1 MSTSSLENRY
11 AVVAAGGVF
20 PDANELTAYWKNIVD
35 GVVSIKPIPEEALLR
50 GAHYNP
56 EALRLIEKNNKSY
69 TVLGARIDPLAFNST
84 EFKIPPSVARH
95 MDSGQKLMLLAVRDA
110 LKGGVLQ
117 GVDKEKVSVIVG
129 TSGCGEMFDDFQRS
143 INLETFLYHLQK
155 QPLFDGKVSAAD
167 KQALFTAL
175 REQSVGA
182 KFPITEDSAPGVLPN
197 VIPSR
202 ICSVFDF
209 HGRSF
214 VIDTACASAL
224 AGMCNA
230 FDMLD
235 SGESDAVICGAV
247 DILARELGFIL
258 FSGINALS
266 PNGSFPFD
274 KRADGFI
281 IGQGGGVVVLKR
293 LHDALANNNAILAVV
308 AGRAYNTDGKGK
320 AIAAPN
326 TLWQAK
332 SIEMAYKNAAIDV
345 DTIGCIE
352 AHGTATKVGDVSEV
366 SALKKAFTDL
376 GATKKNYCG
385 LSSVKSNIGHLR
397 TAAGIA
403 GFLKVVLALKN
414 KVLPPVAGFQTV
426 NPQLQLE
433 DSPFYIIDKARAWP
447 EASHPRRA
455 GVSAFGFGGV
465 NYHLVLE
472 EYREADYRNAQCRSA
487 LKKPLVA
494 VVPSSGQHERL
505 CTVSAADPDGI
516 KQQLLALKD
525 AGFAIDAVRKA
536 DRAAHADDQI
546 RLSFSA
552 AGAAEWQQAIE
563 KSVAVLENHGSF
575 LQLEPFGIYYSDS
588 KPCAMEQ
595 VALVFP
601 GQGAQYA
608 GMLQELVEQFP
619 SVANTFVRA
628 DKVWESLTGKTVSE
642 LIFAHEQDTTDL
654 EALLK
659 DTRNTHPAIFTADYA
674 LYTLLS
680 EMGLNAPYRI
690 GHSAGELVALAS
702 SGAFT
707 FQDGLRHMEARSRSF
722 GASSPSGGMLAISA
736 TAAVVQQLISRSRCT
751 IWLANRN
758 SPLQT
763 IVSGTEVAIE
773 TFSRFCKEEKIR
785 ATRIPVGE
793 AFHSPL
799 VAGAGEQFAAYL
811 KTVSFKPQ
819 NSLVMSNETADFYPQ
834 DPAAAAALLSNQITA
849 SVRFTE
855 GIEKLYQHGVRLFVE
870 VGPGSILANII
881 KSIIPSTDVNI
892 VSTNFKKRDGV
903 ESFYRAVSQL
913 FAIGIKLEVPPQTP
927 SVGSRMLGATV
938 IAPEPATVKNR
949 VTVAAN
955 SLVAGKRTVVYS
967 GAAVGLPGS
976 YKDAFRDDNFE
987 QLFAGK
993 NCIERLT
1000 DGEKQRIVDL
1010 QVRKLF
1016 KSEKG
1021 ASYKELDTLNDVIQF
1036 VGRMGRVDFAA
1047 DFGFDPKELATMS
1060 SSIAHGVAVGYEA
1073 IKDAQIPLVH
1083 QYIRT
1088 TSGAVLPERWTLPQS
1103 MQKRT
1108 GVIFANGFPMI
1119 DPVIEEV
1126 SKQLSYHLGSK
1137 LRKDIFAF
1145 YDSLIEK
1152 VRDSDSRK
1160 ILADWYALNYARFS
1174 ETPSSDE
1181 VYQFNHQFMTQL
1193 SSQANNRLARYLGAQ
1208 GPNFLILAACS
1219 STSTAITLSEEMIQ
1233 SGRVDRMI
1241 VIGAD
1246 DTANQ
1251 QVLPFVGA
1259 GFLSTGAAS
1268 NRADL
1273 YEVAVP
1279 FDKRR
1284 NGMIMGSG
1292 SVGIVIEA
1300 LEICEER
1307 GVIPVAEL
1315 VGTHCFNTTGHP
1327 SQLDIPQYADEL
1339 AVFVKRLEGEG
1350 KVDRKTLPTSLV
1362 YVSHEP
1368 CTPPKGGCSQSE
1380 AVALQHVFG
1389 EKYRRVIVTN
1399 TKGMTGH
1406 TMGAALEDAV
1416 AAKCLQFGK
1425 TPPIVNYQ
1433 EQDPLIEGLLL
1444 SRGEAHSCQYAL
1456 RMAAGFGSQGNYLLL
1471 KKSAHGEERISNPEK
1486 YRSWLAAISN
1496 QHDPRLIMDGNR
1508 LIVEEREIGVV
1519 VAVRPQIPCFTQER
1533 VAAGGDLPIVA
1544 AAQQSA
1550 ASPQPVA
1557 PLSGAPTQQA
1567 PLSAASQGNMSEVT
1581 TAILSIVSAV
1591 SGYPVEMLSPEMEFE
1606 ADLGIDTVKQ
1616 ATILA
1621 QLAEMYDLQ
1630 NSGAFAIS
1638 DYPTPQSLITLIC
1651 RSTTASVPE
1660 VAAMRRPA
1668 TEPAYRMVSDSVVR
1682 EKVFGVVSAVS
1693 GYPVTML
1700 DEMMEFEADLGIDT
1714 VKQAT
1719 ILGMLADTF
1728 TMETTGSSFAISEF
1742 PSIRHLVELFSDSR
1756 GQEDTVAG
1764 SEDRVSVLQS
1774 TENSSLPVENEV
1786 MEIIAGI
1793 SGYPVTMLEKQ
1804 MEFEADLGIDTVKQ
1818 ATILG
1823 EIAQR
1828 YGILQDDAG
1837 FQMSAYPTIG
1847 HLVALVKLQHG
1858 SPVPVTHSQPTAATV
1873 APVFKTTAEFSP
1885 EILSPTPASI
1895 DQLPEPGAYIASAPA
1910 IAQQELI
1917 SFLANK
1923 SDYDAIMLEPQSR
1936 WHELFGFDEQIN
1948 KSMTDAVIA
1957 AWSLP
1962 ATFTI
1967 GQDESLAAVAA
1978 AIAVEGRAHA
1988 GVSWNFTPSPRSL
2001 SRQVVALDT
2010 VEPAKPLL
2018 SLRSENLLLLAQS
2031 KKCGDIFAKQLEKH
2045 FASVTTFIID
2055 ANDSFEKQRETIVNK
2070 TFATVLDTTLLDG
2083 EAGSAGDGFDY
2094 RHDLIIRAFS
2104 VRLDLFRALEAA
2116 AALPT
2121 KIVALLALDGTF
2133 GLGKKKGKVQLQP
2146 EFGLFSGFYKAL
2158 SKEWQ
2163 QTTRCTSID
2172 IGTSWKK
2179 ELAAKV
2185 VKQIISEIAE
2195 NLPWLEVCY
2204 GNRSRQRVVVEDTFV
2219 TSEQPATVLS
2229 FTTDDTI
2236 LVTGGGSGITAAFVK
2251 ALSTVCTTNFAILGR
2266 TQLDA
2271 DSLRYKAYGAD
2282 AWNALKVSLKESF
2295 SAAGRRVTPVI
2306 IEQEISRLKKSLA
2319 LYDLIETVQNNGSGI
2334 KYYRTDLQNHSQVQ
2348 ESIAAIKRERK
2359 QITALV
2365 HGAGI
2370 EISHLLQKKSN
2381 EEFIRV
2387 LGPKVFAVLSLEEA
2401 LAGEPLKRVLAFSSI
2416 SGRFGNA
2423 AQLDYAAAN
2432 DYLNVWVRSLN
2443 RQDCSAISCNWSGW
2457 DKIGMAVQN
2466 TFVKEQAEK
2475 MGLHL
2480 IDPDDALPVAVA
2492 AFLDPMQQGEHILHR
2507 GLGPMNSDAS
2517 HKVNLAPYPFIDRFD
2532 TDARSGSCSSRVFSP
2547 KRDLF
2552 LSQHRLNKCAIMPG
2566 VAYMEMMAE
2575 HYALLEHKELP
2586 LVYKNMQYLEACKF
2600 YKDVSRDI
2608 SLLVTP
2614 GQTAG
2619 SYSMAVKSFFKGKNA
2634 YLNRDITHCTA
2645 TIAHGTDER
2654 NFTDA
2659 ANWQL
2664 EKSVEKLSY
2673 AEMEQRMPKKQ
2684 FNIKLGPLFDD
2695 MNRPGRKELANEYS
2709 VGVKGYSQT
2718 CWMPFA
2724 QIANEAYPLG
2734 EFIINPSFLDSLHQA
2749 GAVYSQLLT
2758 HEVYLPVGAEEFG
2771 ILHLDKIFSQY
2782 TVTVLLQSRGD
2793 DTLVYNIL
2801 SRDATGKPCMYIKG
2815 STFRRIS
2822 Q

>member
-1 MSTSSLENRY
+1 MSMLSLENRY

-20 PDANELTAYWKNIVD
+20 PDATELTAYWKNIVD

-56 EALRLIEKNNKSY
+56 DALHLVEKNNKSY
-69 TVLGARIDPLAFNST
+69 TILGSRIDPLAFNSM

-110 LKGGVLQ
+110 LKGGALQ
-117 GVDKEKVSVIVG
+117 GVDKEKVSVVVG
-129 TSGCGEMFDDFQRS
+129 TSGCGEMFDDFLRS
-143 INLETFLYHLQK
+143 TNLETFIYHLQQ

-175 REQSVGA
+175 REQTVGA

-197 VIPSR
+197 IIPSR

-214 VIDTACASAL
+214 VVDTACASAL
-224 AGMCNA
+224 SGMCSA

-235 SGESDAVICGAV
+235 SKESDAVICGAV
-247 DILARELGFIL
+247 DILARDLGFIL

-293 LHDALANNNAILAVV
+293 LHDALANNDAILAVV

-332 SIEMAYKNAAIDV
+332 SIEMAYKKAAIDV
-345 DTIGCIE
+345 DTIGYIE

-366 SALKKAFTDL
+366 NALKKAFADL

-414 KVLPPVAGFQTV
+414 RVLPPVAGFQTV

-472 EYREADYRNAQCRSA
+472 EYREADYRNAQFRSA
-487 LKKPLVA
+487 LKQPVVA
-494 VVPSSGQHERL
+494 VAPASGQHERLL
-505 CTVSAADPDGI
+505 CTVSAADTNGI
-516 KQQLLALKD
+516 KQKLLALKD
-525 AGFAIDAVRKA
+525 AGAVIDAVRKA
-536 DRAAHADDQI
+536 DREAHVDDQI

-552 AGAAEWQQAIE
+552 AGADEWLQAIE

-575 LQLEPFGIYYSDS
+575 SQLEPFGIYCCES
-588 KPCAMEQ
+588 KPCTMEQ

-601 GQGAQYA
+601 GQGSQYA

-628 DKVWESLTGKTVSE
+628 DAVWKSLTGKTVSE
-642 LIFAHEQDTTDL
+642 LIFAHGHDTTDL
-654 EALLK
+654 EAILK

-680 EMGLNAPYRI
+680 EMGLNAPYCI

-722 GASSPSGGMLAISA
+722 GASSPSGAMLAVAA
-736 TAAVVQQLISRSRCT
+736 TAAAVEQLISRSRCT

-758 SPLQT
+758 SPVQT

-773 TFSRFCKEEKIR
+773 AFSLFCKEEKIR
-785 ATRIPVGE
+785 TTRIPVTE

-799 VAGAGEQFAAYL
+799 VAGAGEQFGAYL
-811 KTVSFKPQ
+811 KTVSFKPLRT
-819 NSLVMSNETADFYPQ
+819 LVMSNETADFYPQ
-834 DPAAAAALLSNQITA
+834 NPATAVAQLSNQITA

-870 VGPGSILANII
+870 VGPGSILANNIKNII
-881 KSIIPSTDVNI
+881 TSADVAII
-892 VSTNFKKRDGV
+892 STNFKKRDSV

-913 FAIGIKLEVPPQTP
+913 FALGIKLEVPPQALP
-927 SVGSRMLGATV
+927 VGSRMMGAPV
-938 IAPEPATVKNR
+938 IAPEPAPVMQR
-949 VTVAAN
+949 IPVTAK
-955 SLVAGKRTVVYS
+955 SPVAGKRTVVYS
-967 GAAVGLPGS
+967 GVAVGLPGS
-976 YKDAFRDDNFE
+976 YKNAFRDDNFE

-1000 DGEKQRIVDL
+1000 DAEKQRIVDL
-1010 QVRKLF
+1010 QVRKLL

-1036 VGRMGRVDFAA
+1036 VGRMGRVDFTA

-1060 SSIAHGVAVGYEA
+1060 SSIAHAVAAGYEA
-1073 IKDAQIPLVH
+1073 LKDAHIPLVH
-1083 QYIRT
+1083 QYTRT

-1126 SKQLSYHLGSK
+1126 SKQLSHHLGSK

-1174 ETPSSDE
+1174 DTPSSDE
-1181 VYQFNHQFMTQL
+1181 VYQFNHQFMNQL

-1251 QVLPFVGA
+1251 QVLPYLGA

-1268 NRADL
+1268 NGADL

-1292 SVGIVIEA
+1292 AVGIVIEA
-1300 LEICEER
+1300 LDICEER
-1307 GVIPVAEL
+1307 GVVPVAEL
-1315 VGTHCFNTTGHP
+1315 VGTHCFNTAGHP
-1327 SQLDIPQYADEL
+1327 SQLDIPLYADEL
-1339 AVFVKRLEGEG
+1339 AVFINRLEDEG
-1350 KVDRKTLPTSLV
+1350 KVDRKNLPTSLV

-1389 EKYRRVIVTN
+1389 EKYRQVIVTN

-1406 TMGAALEDAV
+1406 TMGAALEEAV

-1425 TPPIVNYQ
+1425 TPPVVNYQ
-1433 EQDPLIEGLLL
+1433 EQDPLVKGLLL
-1444 SRGEAHSCQYAL
+1444 SRGEEHSCQYAL

-1471 KKSAHGEERISNPEK
+1471 KKTAQGEERISNPEK
-1486 YRSWLAAISN
+1486 YRLWLAAISN
-1496 QHDPRLIMDGNR
+1496 QQDPQLILDGNR
-1508 LIVEEREIGVV
+1508 LKVEEREIGAV
-1519 VAVRPQIPCFTQER
+1519 VAIRPQIPCFTQER
-1533 VAAGGDLPIVA
+1533 GTAGADQPGVA

-1550 ASPQPVA
+1550 SIPQPLA
-1557 PLSGAPTQQA
+1557 PLTGAPAQHV
-1567 PLSAASQGNMSEVT
+1567 SSSVASQGNITEVT
-1581 TAILSIVSAV
+1581 KAILSIVSSV

-1621 QLAEMYDLQ
+1621 QLAEMHDLQ
-1630 NSGAFAIS
+1630 TSSAFVIS
-1638 DYPTPQSLITLIC
+1638 DYPTPQSLITLIVGNATP
-1651 RSTTASVPE
+1651 SAPE
-1660 VAAMRRPA
+1660 VVVMRSSAAAPA
-1668 TEPAYRMVSDSVVR
+1668 KRKASDNAVR

-1742 PSIRHLVELFSDSR
+1742 PSIRHLVELFSD
-1756 GQEDTVAG
+1756 TVEAG
-1764 SEDRVSVLQS
+1764 PFAVYDAGAPVLQPV
-1774 TENSSLPVENEV
+1774 ENSSLPVENEV
-1786 MEIIAGI
+1786 LDIIAAI

-1847 HLVALVKLQHG
+1847 HLVALVELQHG
-1858 SPVPVTHSQPTAATV
+1858 SPVPVIHSKSNTAITV
-1873 APVFKTTAEFSP
+1873 PVLTTTVEGSP
-1885 EILSPTPASI
+1885 KKLSPTPALADLHLDS
-1895 DQLPEPGAYIASAPA
+1895 GAYVTRAPA
-1910 IAQQELI
+1910 TAQLEFL
-1917 SFLANK
+1917 SFLEKN
-1923 SDYDAIMLEPQSR
+1923 SDYDVTMLEPQSS

-1962 ATFTI
+1962 ATFI
-1967 GQDESLAAVAA
+1967 INQDDSLAAVAA
-1978 AIAVEGRAHA
+1978 AIAVEGRDLA
-1988 GVSWNFTPSPRSL
+1988 GASWNFTPAPRSL
-2001 SRQVVALDT
+2001 SRQTVVLDT
-2010 VEPAKPLL
+2010 VEPAK
-2018 SLRSENLLLLAQS
+2018 SLVSLQAENLLLLAQCR
-2031 KKCGDIFAKQLEKH
+2031 KCGDAFAKQLEKH
-2045 FASVTTFIID
+2045 FASVTMVIID
-2055 ANDSFEKQRETIVNK
+2055 ANNSFEQQSKLLVNK
-2070 TFATVLDTTLLDG
+2070 QFDTVIDTTLLTYD
-2083 EAGSAGDGFDY
+2083 AGSLGNGFDV
-2094 RHDLIIRAFS
+2094 RRDLIIRAFS
-2104 VRLDLFRALEAA
+2104 FRLDLFRALEAA
-2116 AALPT
+2116 GAQPT

-2133 GLGKKKGKVQLQP
+2133 GLGKKKGKEQLQP

-2163 QTTRCTSID
+2163 QTTRCI
-2172 IGTSWKK
+2172 
-2179 ELAAKV
+2179 V
-2185 VKQIISEIAE
+2185 
-2195 NLPWLEVCY
+2195 
-2204 GNRSRQRVVVEDTFV
+2204 
-2219 TSEQPATVLS
+2219 
-2229 FTTDDTI
+2229 
-2236 LVTGGGSGITAAFVK
+2236 
-2251 ALSTVCTTNFAILGR
+2251 
-2266 TQLDA
+2266 
-2271 DSLRYKAYGAD
+2271 
-2282 AWNALKVSLKESF
+2282 
-2295 SAAGRRVTPVI
+2295 
-2306 IEQEISRLKKSLA
+2306 
-2319 LYDLIETVQNNGSGI
+2319 
-2334 KYYRTDLQNHSQVQ
+2334 
-2348 ESIAAIKRERK
+2348 
-2359 QITALV
+2359 
-2365 HGAGI
+2365 
-2370 EISHLLQKKSN
+2370 
-2381 EEFIRV
+2381 
-2387 LGPKVFAVLSLEEA
+2387 
-2401 LAGEPLKRVLAFSSI
+2401 
-2416 SGRFGNA
+2416 
-2423 AQLDYAAAN
+2423 
-2432 DYLNVWVRSLN
+2432 
-2443 RQDCSAISCNWSGW
+2443 
-2457 DKIGMAVQN
+2457 
-2466 TFVKEQAEK
+2466 
-2475 MGLHL
+2475 
-2480 IDPDDALPVAVA
+2480 
-2492 AFLDPMQQGEHILHR
+2492 
-2507 GLGPMNSDAS
+2507 
-2517 HKVNLAPYPFIDRFD
+2517 
-2532 TDARSGSCSSRVFSP
+2532 
-2547 KRDLF
+2547 
-2552 LSQHRLNKCAIMPG
+2552 
-2566 VAYMEMMAE
+2566 
-2575 HYALLEHKELP
+2575 
-2586 LVYKNMQYLEACKF
+2586 
-2600 YKDVSRDI
+2600 
-2608 SLLVTP
+2608 
-2614 GQTAG
+2614 
-2619 SYSMAVKSFFKGKNA
+2619 
-2634 YLNRDITHCTA
+2634 
-2645 TIAHGTDER
+2645 
-2654 NFTDA
+2654 
-2659 ANWQL
+2659 
-2664 EKSVEKLSY
+2664 
-2673 AEMEQRMPKKQ
+2673 
-2684 FNIKLGPLFDD
+2684 
-2695 MNRPGRKELANEYS
+2695 
-2709 VGVKGYSQT
+2709 
-2718 CWMPFA
+2718 
-2724 QIANEAYPLG
+2724 
-2734 EFIINPSFLDSLHQA
+2734 
-2749 GAVYSQLLT
+2749 
-2758 HEVYLPVGAEEFG
+2758 
-2771 ILHLDKIFSQY
+2771 
-2782 TVTVLLQSRGD
+2782 
-2793 DTLVYNIL
+2793 
-2801 SRDATGKPCMYIKG
+2801 
-2815 STFRRIS
+2815 
-2822 Q
+2822 